1 MLKYIYQ
8 LFILLCIITLTG
20 CFSVR
25 YTFSGASTEGLE
37 TASVQYFANRAPIQ
51 NPGMSQELT
60 NMLKDQIISQTS
72 LVIVDGIGDADFE
85 GAITGLSTAP
95 TAISGQDQ
103 AQQNRLT
110 ITVKVTYTNNSN
122 EELNYSSS
130 FSRYID
136 YPSTQTFEQ
145 AQNQYMDE
153 LLEQIVED
161 VFNKAF
167 VNW

>member
-1 MLKYIYQ
+1 MTKRIHIIIYISVV
-8 LFILLCIITLTG
+8 LLTG
-20 CFSVR
+20 CFNVR
-25 YTFSGASTEGLE
+25 YTFTGATTEGLE

-51 NPGMSQELT
+51 NPGMSQNLT
-60 NMLKDQIISQTS
+60 NKLKDRIISQTN
-72 LVIVDGIGDADFE
+72 LIVVNGIGDADFE
-85 GAITGLSTAP
+85 GAITGLSTSP

-110 ITVKVTYTNNSN
+110 LTVRVTFTNIND
-122 EELNYSSS
+122 EELSFESS

-145 AQNQYMDE
+145 AQRLYIED

>member
-1 MLKYIYQ
+1 MKKQVYI
-8 LFILLCIITLTG
+8 LIGFMFLVILPG

-25 YTFSGASTEGLE
+25 YTFSGATTEGLE

-60 NMLKDQIISQTS
+60 NKLKDRIISQTN
-72 LVIVDGIGDADFE
+72 LLIVNGIGDADFE

-110 ITVKVTYTNNSN
+110 ITVRVSYTNTADEDLSFD
-122 EELNYSSS
+122 SS
-130 FSRYID
+130 FSRYTD

-145 AQNQYMDE
+145 AQSQYMDE
-153 LLEQIVED
+153 LLDLIVED

>member
-1 MLKYIYQ
+1 MSKHLYII
-8 LFILLCIITLTG
+8 FIIPIVLLTG

-51 NPGMSQELT
+51 NPGMSQQLT
-60 NMLKDQIISQTS
+60 NMLQDQIISQTN
-72 LVIVDGIGDADFE
+72 LVIVNGIGDADFE

-110 ITVKVTYTNNSN
+110 ITVRVNYTNSYDD
-122 EELNYSSS
+122 ELSFEST

-145 AQNQYMDE
+145 AQSQYMEE
-153 LLEQIVED
+153 LLELIVED